1 MYYKLV
7 AGEDIFELNPGLR
20 AVPKFK
26 ELTDMQMKYICLM
39 LDPSHDNP
47 VRTLIGKQRREKSA
61 ILAGYKME
69 PDNKRLNKSG
79 RDVVDGNVKSINEGI
94 EEFKKL
100 HYDEKREIVESFS
113 NQIAEIRDFLNSD
126 KEGDPKAI
134 KQGLEL
140 GNSLPELLESKK
152 KAEEILNVTVTQ
164 KPELGET
171 FTVADLPDEDNQE
184 LSLLDQVMQN
194 KMNK

>member
-7 AGEDIFELNPGLR
+7 AGVDIFELNPGLR

-26 ELTDMQMKYICLM
+26 DLTDVQMKYICLM

-47 VRTLIGKQRREKSA
+47 VRTLIGKQRREKAA
-61 ILAGYKME
+61 ILAGYSLE
-69 PDNKRLNKSG
+69 PDIKRLNKSG
-79 RDVVDGNVKSINEGI
+79 REVIDGHIKSINEGI

-100 HYDEKREIVESFS
+100 HYDEKIETIESIN
-113 NQIAEIRDFLNSD
+113 NQIAEIRDFLNE
-126 KEGDPKAI
+126 KKKDPKVM
-134 KQGLEL
+134 KQGLDL
-140 GNSLPELLESKK
+140 GNMLPELLESRK
-152 KAEEILNVTVTQ
+152 KAEEILNVTYNQ

>member
-134 KQGLEL
+134 KQGLLL

-171 FTVADLPDEDNQE
+171 FTVADLLDEDNQE

>member
-7 AGEDIFELNPGLR
+7 AGVDIFELNPGLR

-26 ELTDMQMKYICLM
+26 DLTDLQMKYICLM
-39 LDPSHDNP
+39 LDPSFDNP
-47 VRTLIGKQRREKSA
+47 VRTLIGKQRREKAA
-61 ILAGYKME
+61 ILAGYSLE

-79 RDVVDGNVKSINEGI
+79 RDVIDGNIKSINEGI

-100 HYDEKREIVESFS
+100 HYDEKLETIECFN
-113 NQIAEIRDFLNSD
+113 NQIAEIRDFLNE
-126 KEGDPKAI
+126 KKKDPKQI
-134 KQGLEL
+134 KQGLDL
-140 GNSLPELLESKK
+140 GNMLPELLESRK
-152 KAEEILNVTVTQ
+152 KAEEILNVTTNQ